1 MDCNSSNNVIPS
13 KVMSQFKI
21 RRFLQPNHL
30 QMTLRKKINS
40 KKEKLWRWIKE
51 KTWPV
56 NRWSSRRKASGILQY
71 QTLERQSRSQVRQIK
86 DSIIGLLRRSISAL
100 AWSKWTLSRMIQ
112 MAMEDWMPTKVRIK
126 RIVNLLALN
135 SLRLKMMLTK
145 HFH

>member
-40 KKEKLWRWIKE
+40 KNEKVWRWIEE

-71 QTLERQSRSQVRQIK
+71 QILERQSRSQMRQIK
-86 DSIIGLLRRSISAL
+86 DRIIGLLRRSISAL
-100 AWSKWTLSRMIQ
+100 DWSKWTLSRMIQ
-112 MAMEDWMPTKVRIK
+112 MAMEDWMLTKVRIK

-135 SLRLKMMLTK
+135 SLRFKMMLTK

>member
-40 KKEKLWRWIKE
+40 KNEKVWRWIEE

-71 QTLERQSRSQVRQIK
+71 QTLERQSRSQMRQIK
-86 DSIIGLLRRSISAL
+86 DRIIGLLRRSISAL
-100 AWSKWTLSRMIQ
+100 DWSKWTLSRMIQ
-112 MAMEDWMPTKVRIK
+112 MAMGDWMLTKVRIK
-126 RIVNLLALN
+126 RIVNSLALN
-135 SLRLKMMLTK
+135 SLRFKMMLTK